1 MDQKTTVA
9 DIKNRISRFNQE
21 RDWEQYHQ
29 PKDLIMALQEE
40 LGELSRCYLWVS
52 EQEIKNIHKDPK
64 KMSAIKEEMADVFI
78 YLIALANTT
87 GVDISEIINTKIDK
101 NEQKYPVKKSKS
113 EHTNILLGRKR

>member
-64 KMSAIKEEMADVFI
+64 KMNAIKEEMADVFI
-78 YLIALANTT
+78 YLISLANTV

-101 NEQKYPVKKSKS
+101 NEQKYPAKKSKS
-113 EHTNILLGRKR
+113 EHTNVLLGRKR